1 MLYTFLLASHKREE
15 LKIIRGRLHQLCWN
29 LNGSVRAE
37 LFLKLG
43 RMTFNKAVQYQESGR
58 AGESLHLLKDNHLN
72 IEEAKKNSMRNC
84 KRLSS
89 WKKTTLCIPLSA
101 NRLWLGKEATN
112 SGKKATCDEEN
123 IQMELVWD
131 AVDCYVQSIVL
142 CRGKCLESEAIAHSQ
157 LGRLYESIVMNV
169 KSREHYKFTVD
180 LVIAMAPK
188 NFNSRSWYNQAL
200 SGLNKFQQGQRWKET
215 KEKERLRGPILA
227 ELKDDLDEL
236 KKASAKSSQALL
248 DIIYSKHPP
257 KRGDK
262 SADS

>member
-1 MLYTFLLASHKREE
+1 
-15 LKIIRGRLHQLCWN
+15 
-29 LNGSVRAE
+29 
-37 LFLKLG
+37 
-43 RMTFNKAVQYQESGR
+43 
-58 AGESLHLLKDNHLN
+58 
-72 IEEAKKNSMRNC
+72 
-84 KRLSS
+84 
-89 WKKTTLCIPLSA
+89 
-101 NRLWLGKEATN
+101 
-112 SGKKATCDEEN
+112 
-123 IQMELVWD
+123 MELVWD

-200 SGLNKFQQGQRWKET
+200 AGLNKFQQEQRWKET